1 MAHDSYTAN
10 HDGLERRETS
20 DLISSRKVEGT
31 AVYDRS
37 GEKLG
42 TIESFM
48 VNKQTGQVKYAAL
61 EFGGLFGLGS
71 DYYPIP
77 WNQLEYSSVNGGY
90 SVDLDRS
97 VLEKAPRYSGSDEP
111 RFDDAYGDQINEY
124 YDTYRPI

>member
-1 MAHDSYTAN
+1 MSNDTYTTDHEN
-10 HDGLERRETS
+10 LERRETT

-31 AVYDRS
+31 AVYDRF

-48 VNKQTGQVKYAAL
+48 VNKRTGQVKYAAL
-61 EFGGLFGLGS
+61 QFGGLFGIGS

-77 WNQLEYSSVNGGY
+77 WSQLEYSAKNGGY

-97 VLEKAPRYSGSDEP
+97 VLEKAPRYSEANEP
-111 RFDDAYGDQINEY
+111 RFDDAYGDEINDY
-124 YDTYRPI
+124 YNTYRPI